1 MKRKEMKKFYRD
13 IEKSILRTVAGTT
26 RKHYYRDLWRIKK
39 AINKHDGREDVIT
52 RLSKKKQYKAFIR
65 YLLIEIQESEEE
77 EERLRDYIK
86 ELEIELDDYRSYEG
100 GEFIPE

>member
-1 MKRKEMKKFYRD
+1 MNRKEMKKFYRD

-39 AINKHDGREDVIT
+39 VINKHDGREDVIK

-65 YLLIEIQESEEE
+65 YLLSEIDELEKENYRHIE
-77 EERLRDYIK
+77 YIK